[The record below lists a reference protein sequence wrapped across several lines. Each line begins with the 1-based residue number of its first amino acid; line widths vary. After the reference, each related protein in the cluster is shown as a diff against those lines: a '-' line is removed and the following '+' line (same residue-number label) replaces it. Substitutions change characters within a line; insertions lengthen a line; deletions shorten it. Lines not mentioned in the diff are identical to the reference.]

1 MNLGIM
7 QFIDPALARLGDD
20 SLIKA
25 ELRTS
30 GVTFDR
36 QMSGLF
42 RPDVALYCARS
53 FQFSQGCT
61 IVIRPEDIPE
71 EMSLL
76 HSLLSKLGI
85 RRNTAERHPIRVFLL
100 DDDTR
105 RHRWFAAR
113 FKGDLV
119 DVADNV
125 KQAQEFL
132 TANSYDAIFLDHD
145 LHPEH
150 YNTESRDDTRT
161 GYAIASWL
169 AAHPELQAAS
179 TILVHTRNA
188 DGAMRMVEE
197 LRRAGRTAEYVPFP
211 MLEERIKRYWQH

>member
-1 MNLGIM
+1 MTG
-7 QFIDPALARLGDD
+7 G
-20 SLIKA
+20 
-25 ELRTS
+25 
-30 GVTFDR
+30 
-36 QMSGLF
+36 
-42 RPDVALYCARS
+42 
-53 FQFSQGCT
+53 FSETDMG
-61 IVIRPEDIPE
+61 
-71 EMSLL
+71 LL

-85 RRNTAERHPIRVFLL
+85 SKVRAERHPIRVFLL
-100 DDDTR
+100 DDDKR

-125 KQAQEFL
+125 TKAQEFL
-132 TANSYDAIFLDHD
+132 SASSYDAIFLDHD

-150 YNTESRDDTRT
+150 YNSDSRDDTRT

-169 AAHPELQAAS
+169 AAHPELQPAS

-211 MLEERIKRYWQH
+211 MLEERIKRYWRH